1 MGFSLVAAGRG
12 SSPAVMCRLLT
23 AVTSLPVEHGLS
35 GTWAAV
41 VVVPGL

>member
-12 SSPAVMCRLLT
+12 STPVVMCRLLT

-35 GTWAAV
+35 GTWASV
-41 VVVPGL
+41 VVVPRL